1 MEISEKFI
9 AAIREN
15 KEKIG
20 CAVSFKI
27 FSKKEERI
35 SISVFAWME
44 EDNIKLEVGKG

>member
-1 MEISEKFI
+1 MEISEKFT

-27 FSKKEERI
+27 FSKKKERI

-44 EDNIKLEVGKG
+44 EDNIKLEVGKE